1 MYITSSENRTFQ
13 TLNHFVRL
21 DICFKKKKKKSV
33 LYICRSLD
41 YGRLEFETTK
51 CCMSF
56 REYVPI
62 ERTVYRVIPPVTR
75 STLKIVTD
83 NRVNECIRVFIIY
96 WKTSRRIIIIA
107 RDLMKYMAATVEN
120 LLPAR
125 NIVEIGNWTFYLEN
139 ISR

>member
-21 DICFKKKKKKSV
+21 DICFKKKKSV

-120 LLPAR
+120 PLPAR

-139 ISR
+139 ISW

>member
-1 MYITSSENRTFQ
+1 MYDSIFAS
-13 TLNHFVRL
+13 
-21 DICFKKKKKKSV
+21 KKKSI
-33 LYICRSLD
+33 LYICRCLD

-56 REYVPI
+56 RGYVPI
-62 ERTVYRVIPPVTR
+62 ERTVYRVTLPVTR

-83 NRVNECIRVFIIY
+83 NRANECIRVFIIC

-107 RDLMKYMAATVEN
+107 RDLMKYMAATVESP
-120 LLPAR
+120 LPAR